1 MTLSDWFQGFE
12 KGISCLNEEQRA
24 SFFSECGKNC
34 VKCGTLQ
41 IYQELYEKANGDLD
55 TFFSEADK
63 LPGVKSEIIEKDS
76 VYHLHFM
83 ECTCMLHRQGYVS
96 TPLLCECSKQSILYV
111 LHSLWKDKAFQVTIC
126 ESILRGSQH
135 CKMQIE
141 TTNNGNT

>member
-1 MTLSDWFQGFE
+1 MELSDWFKGFE

-63 LPGVKSEIIEKDS
+63 LPGVKSEIIEK
-76 VYHLHFM
+76 
-83 ECTCMLHRQGYVS
+83 G
-96 TPLLCECSKQSILYV
+96 
-111 LHSLWKDKAFQVTIC
+111 FQVTIC

-141 TTNNGNT
+141 TTDNGNT